1 MAYSKAAPTAAM
13 FLAVV
18 LAGCST
24 AGPSVTAGPT
34 VQAAATQAPTSAAQ
48 AVPTAQAV
56 ATQVAPTVQA
66 VATQVAPTVQAVS
79 TQAANAAATASTSA
93 PVQITAIHLST
104 SDTTVEVRD
113 TGSSPIDLSGWELR
127 SGTTAVPLSSGAN
140 VAPNQPLTIH
150 TANGTNTSGNVY
162 LGQDVQALSQTIKPG
177 AQLELVN
184 PQGVTVSRT
193 TVPSA

>member
-34 VQAAATQAPTSAAQ
+34 VQAAATQAPTSAAH
-48 AVPTAQAV
+48 AVPTA
-56 ATQVAPTVQA
+56 QA

-104 SDTTVEVRD
+104 SDMTVEVRD

-140 VAPNQPLTIH
+140 VSPNQPLTIH